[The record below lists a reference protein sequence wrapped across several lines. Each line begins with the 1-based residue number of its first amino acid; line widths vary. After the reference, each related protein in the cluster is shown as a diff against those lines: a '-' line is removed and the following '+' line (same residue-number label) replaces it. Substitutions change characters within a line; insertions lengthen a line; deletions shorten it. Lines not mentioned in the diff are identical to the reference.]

1 MERLQ
6 KVIAYSGVCS
16 RRKAEQ
22 LILEGRVKVN
32 GYVVKELGT
41 KVNFS
46 DSIEIDGEKIKLE
59 ETVVYILNKPKNII
73 SSASDEKGRTT
84 VVDLID
90 CKNRLYPLGRLDYNS
105 SGLIL
110 LSNDGKLMNR
120 LIHPK
125 NKVEKVYEVVIDGI
139 ISNSQINKLENGVV
153 IDNYK
158 TAPCKIKLNS
168 INENKKTSFLTVT
181 IHEGKNR
188 QIRKMFNTQGFNVI
202 KLHRVKEANIELGN
216 LKTGE
221 YRRLKPFELK
231 ILNKYLDGNNI

>member
-1 MERLQ
+1 M
-6 KVIAYSGVCS
+6 
-16 RRKAEQ
+16 
-22 LILEGRVKVN
+22 
-32 GYVVKELGT
+32 VKELGT

-46 DSIEIDGEKIKLE
+46 DLIEIDGERIKLE
-59 ETVVYILNKPKNII
+59 ETVVYLLNKPKNVI
-73 SSASDEKGRTT
+73 SSSSDEKGRTT

-90 CKNRLYPLGRLDYNS
+90 SKYRLYPLGRLDYNS

-139 ISNSQINKLENGVV
+139 ISNSEINKLMNGVI

-168 INENKKTSFLTVT
+168 INDNKKTSFLTVT

-188 QIRKMFNTQGFNVI
+188 QIRKMFNTLGYNVI
-202 KLHRVKEANIELGN
+202 KLHRIKEANIELGD
-216 LKTGE
+216 LKVGE

-231 ILNKYLDGNNI
+231 LLNKYLDGNNI